1 MIKVFLVDDHG
12 VVRAGL
18 RHVLCLEPDIQ
29 VVGEAA
35 DGWKA
40 LDLLGRPELAVDVL
54 VLDLSMPRLSGTEVL
69 RRVLEIRP
77 GLAVLIVS
85 MYGEAQFASGL
96 LAQGAAGYLSK
107 DRADAEIVDA
117 VRALA
122 RGRLYAARTLAA
134 ERGANRPAHESL
146 SPREVQVFM
155 LLIEGRT
162 PTDIAAELDLG
173 ASTVSTHIAKIRTK
187 LGVQNIAEIVT
198 YAHRNGLI
206 D

>member
-1 MIKVFLVDDHG
+1 M
-12 VVRAGL
+12 
-18 RHVLCLEPDIQ
+18 
-29 VVGEAA
+29 
-35 DGWKA
+35 
-40 LDLLGRPELAVDVL
+40 DVL

-85 MYGEAQFASGL
+85 MYGEAQFAAGL

-117 VRALA
+117 VRVLA
-122 RGRLYAARTLAA
+122 RGRIFASRSLAA
-134 ERGANRPAHESL
+134 ERGSNRPPHEAL

-173 ASTVSTHIAKIRTK
+173 PSTVSTHIAKIRTK